1 MSPIIA
7 LSPSRLIVT
16 GTPSKGVFVILRR
29 LIFIALSAVIYVA
42 PPAFAQAVRASYSG
56 LSGQNLPFWLTYD
69 AGLYKKYGLSTE
81 IVLISGG
88 LTNIQAVMANE
99 IAFTY
104 LGGASPIQATAQ
116 GADIVVL
123 ATAYGLMPYGM
134 IGNKNVHT
142 PAELKGKTF
151 VVSRLGGIEETA
163 ARLALDRLGV
173 GARNVSFLQAGPDPV
188 RIAALESGSAQAT
201 MLAPPGLFA
210 ATSRGLNLLAD
221 LGALKIKYPTSVVAA
236 RRAFVVQE
244 RTVAKRFLM
253 ALVDGLHLYRQN
265 KNLAIQVLQKYTKI
279 ANTDILSQSYNYFVK
294 NTPALPLS
302 EAATIQA
309 ALPTDKPTNR
319 KIEDFYDNSVL
330 EELEREGFL
339 KTLGK

>member
-1 MSPIIA
+1 MIPIIA
-7 LSPSRLIVT
+7 LSPSRLSVT
-16 GTPSKGVFVILRR
+16 GTPSKGGFVILRR

-236 RRAFVVQE
+236 RRAFVAQE
-244 RTVAKRFLM
+244 RTVANRFLM

-279 ANTDILSQSYNYFVK
+279 ANADILSQSYNYFVK

>member
-1 MSPIIA
+1 MIPIIA
-7 LSPSRLIVT
+7 LSPSRLSVT
-16 GTPSKGVFVILRR
+16 GTPSKGGFVILRR

-42 PPAFAQAVRASYSG
+42 PSAFAQAVRASYSG

-142 PAELKGKTF
+142 SAELKGKTF

-236 RRAFVVQE
+236 RRAFVAQE
-244 RTVAKRFLM
+244 RPVAKWFLM

-279 ANTDILSQSYNYFVK
+279 ANADILSQSYNYFVR

>member
-1 MSPIIA
+1 
-7 LSPSRLIVT
+7 
-16 GTPSKGVFVILRR
+16 VILRR

-42 PPAFAQAVRASYSG
+42 PSAFAQAVRASYSG

-201 MLAPPGLFA
+201 MLAPPGCSPRPRA
-210 ATSRGLNLLAD
+210 GLICSPIS
-221 LGALKIKYPTSVVAA
+221 AL
-236 RRAFVVQE
+236 
-244 RTVAKRFLM
+244 
-253 ALVDGLHLYRQN
+253 
-265 KNLAIQVLQKYTKI
+265 
-279 ANTDILSQSYNYFVK
+279 
-294 NTPALPLS
+294 
-302 EAATIQA
+302 
-309 ALPTDKPTNR
+309 
-319 KIEDFYDNSVL
+319 
-330 EELEREGFL
+330 
-339 KTLGK
+339 

>member
-1 MSPIIA
+1 
-7 LSPSRLIVT
+7 
-16 GTPSKGVFVILRR
+16 VILRR

-42 PPAFAQAVRASYSG
+42 PSAFAQAVRASYSG

-116 GADIVVL
+116 GADIMVL

-221 LGALKIKYPTSVVAA
+221 LGALKILYPTSVVAA
-236 RRAFVVQE
+236 RRAFVAQE

-279 ANTDILSQSYNYFVK
+279 ANADILSQSYNYFVK

-309 ALPTDKPTNR
+309 ALPTDKPTHR

>member
-1 MSPIIA
+1 MIPIIA
-7 LSPSRLIVT
+7 LSPSRLSVT
-16 GTPSKGVFVILRR
+16 GTPSKGGFVILRR

-142 PAELKGKTF
+142 SAELKGKTF

-236 RRAFVVQE
+236 RRAFVAQE
-244 RTVAKRFLM
+244 RTVANRFLM

-279 ANTDILSQSYNYFVK
+279 ANADILSQSYNYFVK

>member
-1 MSPIIA
+1 
-7 LSPSRLIVT
+7 
-16 GTPSKGVFVILRR
+16 VILRR
-29 LIFIALSAVIYVA
+29 LFFIALSTVIYVA
-42 PPAFAQAVRASYSG
+42 PSAFAQAVRASYSG

-116 GADIVVL
+116 GADIEVL

-134 IGNKNVHT
+134 IGNKNIHT
-142 PAELKGKTF
+142 AAELKGKTF

-236 RRAFVVQE
+236 RRALVTQE

-265 KNLAIQVLQKYTKI
+265 KNLAVQVLQKYTKI
-279 ANTDILSQSYNYFVK
+279 ANPDILSQSYNYFVK
-294 NTPALPLS
+294 NTPAWPLS

-309 ALPTDKPTNR
+309 ALATDKPTNR